1 MDHFIEIYRSRAA
14 DYHRMISPED
24 VEGNLLPAIERV
36 AAVAG
41 RRVLDVGTGT
51 GRLPLL
57 FGSQPAQ
64 LVALDLHADMLREH
78 CRRRNGDWGVLQADI
93 RGLPLPSASFELVT
107 AGWAIGHLVGWYG
120 EDWPAHIGRALA
132 EMHRVTAPGGGLVIM
147 ETLGTGSLSPAPP
160 AEGLAHYY
168 AWLEGEWGF
177 SRQEIATDY
186 QFDSVAEA
194 VAHTQF
200 FFGEELAA
208 KIEANGWSRLPEWTG
223 VWGKRI

>member
-14 DYHRMISPED
+14 DYHRMITPED

-36 AAVAG
+36 APVAG

-57 FGSQPAQ
+57 FEARPAQ
-64 LVALDLHADMLREH
+64 VVALDLHADMLREH
-78 CRRRNGDWGVLQADI
+78 NRRRGGWSLLQADA
-93 RGLPLPSASFELVT
+93 RRLPLPAAGFGLVT
-107 AGWAIGHLVGWYG
+107 AGWAIGHMVGWYG
-120 EDWPAHIGRALA
+120 DEWPVHIGRALA
-132 EMHRVTAPGGGLVIM
+132 ELHRVAAPGAGLVIM
-147 ETLGTGSLSPAPP
+147 ETLGTGSLSPSPP

-177 SRQEIATDY
+177 ERQEIATDY
-186 QFDSVAEA
+186 QFGSVAEA
-194 VAHTQF
+194 VAATRF

-208 KIEANGWSRLPEWTG
+208 QIEANGWSRLPEWTG